1 MTKPLLLG
9 GVLGGLALF
18 IGGMISWMALPWHA
32 MTFEKFKDEAAVAQ
46 AISANAGNSGIYF
59 LPNPHKQDPGLTEA
73 QRKAAEE
80 DGIKRMMEGPFM
92 FASVSP
98 RGARPMGTMMGIG
111 LATQILA
118 ALMATWLLLQTTGL
132 TFWKRVGFLVTLGLT
147 AGVITNLQ
155 HWNWWNFST
164 AYTAVC
170 FGDLLIGWFLAG
182 LVIAK
187 VASSPSGT

>member
-1 MTKPLLLG
+1 MMKSLALGGLLG
-9 GVLGGLALF
+9 GLVLFVWGA
-18 IGGMISWMALPWHA
+18 ISWMALPWHT
-32 MTFEKFKDEAAVAQ
+32 MTFEKFKDESSVAQ
-46 AISANAGNSGIYF
+46 AISANAGNSGIYL
-59 LPNPHKQDPGLTEA
+59 LPNPHKQDSSLSEA

-80 DGIKRMMEGPFM
+80 DGMKRMMEGPFM

-98 RGARPMGTMMGIG
+98 RGSGSMGTMMGIG

-118 ALMATWLLLQTTGL
+118 ALMATWLLLQTAGL
-132 TFWKRVGFLVTLGLT
+132 TCWGRVGFLVTLGLT

-187 VASSPSGT
+187 VTAPASS

>member
-1 MTKPLLLG
+1 
-9 GVLGGLALF
+9 
-18 IGGMISWMALPWHA
+18 MALPWHM
-32 MTFEKFKDEAAVAQ
+32 MTFEKFKDESSVAQ
-46 AISANAGNSGIYF
+46 AISANAGNSGIYL
-59 LPNPHKQDPGLTEA
+59 LPNPHRQDPILSEA

-80 DGIKRMMEGPFM
+80 DGMKRMMEGPFM

-98 RGARPMGTMMGIG
+98 RGSGSMGTMMGIG
-111 LATQILA
+111 LTTQILA
-118 ALMATWLLLQTTGL
+118 ALMATWLLLQTAGL

-155 HWNWWNFST
+155 HWNWWDFST

-187 VASSPSGT
+187 VVPAHS